1 MTEEKT
7 KNRGW
12 VKDAAII
19 FLAVLLVLTFF
30 SSTIMNKSLPQVATS
45 YVQPGTIT
53 AQIRGTAKVTA
64 AETYEVKTPDARTI
78 ESVLIKAGQT
88 VAVGE
93 VLFTLSGSA
102 GTDLTDAKSALA
114 DMQLAYQK
122 ALVSASQFD
131 YGKDNAAIANLRAAL
146 DEAVAARDALLV
158 TDDAFNAAKTAAV
171 DAQAKAD
178 AAQTA
183 SDKAAAAVDA
193 AQELL
198 NSVTQGSGDA
208 TAVNA
213 AYATWQQAVSELNDA
228 KNALATA
235 KLVYGAAYAE
245 LKTEAEAQIIKDYQA
260 DYDKLTTDS
269 AKRSFLDGKLP
280 VYLPAVAER
289 YAGSAPSSSGTSSE
303 TSSESSSGGEGG
315 EGSSSSSEAA
325 GSGITGAEKY
335 EAYTKITAAE
345 KAVKAASA
353 AEVSARNA
361 YNDASSAFENANSG
375 NTLYTRYKKQL
386 AEAKTA
392 AAAAS
397 AALTAAQKVL
407 TDAKDALTALNT
419 RKTDY
424 KTAADAAK
432 SAETALQD
440 KIYDLAAAQKN
451 DSKTAA
457 LERLDLQASKE
468 KIAQQEDKVA
478 KLEASASGSAIS
490 SKVDGIVK
498 AVNVTAGNTTTPDQV
513 VATIEIPGRGYSA
526 EMTVTTAQAKKLTV
540 GDSASVSS
548 GWWGSQQDIQAVL
561 KSIRNDPQNPQ
572 QSKILVFDVTGKDV
586 ESGSELSLTMGEKSR
601 TYDTVVP
608 SSAVRSD
615 SNGSFVYIITVKNSP
630 LSNRYIATRVD
641 VQVLAKDDVNSAV
654 SGGLT
659 SGDYVIT
666 TSTAPVEKGKQ
677 VRLADSQ

>member
-45 YVQPGTIT
+45 YVQQGTIT

-432 SAETALQD
+432 SAGTALQD